1 MLTPDLSLK
10 QCQHFMIFNYL
21 IAQIKNV
28 GFVNPYIVGT
38 SYYST
43 GVTDAPVSVK
53 NNTTG
58 GANLGG
64 VPSIAEIKS
73 RAVKVFEN
81 PVRDRKE
88 VSSFLKGHSGVY
100 LWHLK
105 LNGKYYVG
113 SSVDLRYRFYDYFS
127 GSYFYKSGSSIM
139 ANAISKYGLD
149 AFEFIV
155 LEFTDKAETLSR
167 EQFYIDTLKPEY
179 NTLKIA
185 GCTLGFVPSVETRE
199 KLSKAASGRVHSLE
213 TIAKISESQKNN
225 KNNPGIAISVLD
237 LETSVRTEYTNL
249 TEAAKVLG
257 FSRSTLS
264 MGLKK
269 NDRAPFLV
277 KGRYEI
283 SLKAS

>member
-1 MLTPDLSLK
+1 M
-10 QCQHFMIFNYL
+10 
-21 IAQIKNV
+21 
-28 GFVNPYIVGT
+28 
-38 SYYST
+38 
-43 GVTDAPVSVK
+43 
-53 NNTTG
+53 
-58 GANLGG
+58 
-64 VPSIAEIKS
+64 PSIAEIKS